1 MGNWTTFPLH
11 RTYIVRFGPP
21 VNLTMSFYS
30 VIWITLLPSLCR
42 QQLTSEYVHL
52 NNGGGQGKCTYTFV
66 VPHQKITGAV
76 CVSTAKFPEAFG
88 VNRSEV
94 EELKQEL
101 SRQQNEIEKIKRLV
115 DVDHEVANEM
125 DHLQRENRNMGSRLS
140 HLHMQF
146 LHEVLQ
152 KKNDSKELFQ
162 GPDKAVNTTAEVLT
176 LASKYQ
182 DLQEKYNFL
191 TSLINNQSLII
202 ARLEEQCLQSIGKR
216 QGDQVPSYSHLPSGT
231 FSNSSEGKKKQNRD
245 THGEQIDGTSN
256 RKEILPTQAVKTTST
271 APVDKAE
278 SSKSEGPWADC
289 YEAFL
294 AGQKSSAI
302 YLLKPRNSSQIMQ
315 AWCDQENHEGGWTVI
330 QRRQDGSTNFFKT
343 WHNYKH
349 GFGNLDNEYWLG
361 LENIYWLTKQ
371 GSYKLLI
378 LMDDWQG
385 RQVSAEYDQFRVEP
399 ESDFYRLRL
408 GQYSGTAGDSLSWHN
423 DKQFSTLDKD
433 RDSYSGNCAHFQKG
447 GWWYN
452 MCAHSNLNGVWY
464 RGGHY
469 RSRYQDGVYWA
480 EFRGGAYSLK
490 KVVMLIKPDKQ

>member
-1 MGNWTTFPLH
+1 MT
-11 RTYIVRFGPP
+11 
-21 VNLTMSFYS
+21 FYS
-30 VIWITLLPSLCR
+30 LIWITLLPNLC
-42 QQLTSEYVHL
+42 QPQLTGEHINI

-94 EELKQEL
+94 EELKHEL
-101 SRQQNEIEKIKRLV
+101 NRQHIEIEKIKRLV
-115 DVDHEVANEM
+115 DRDHEVANEM
-125 DHLQRENRNMGSRLS
+125 DHLRRESRNMGSRLS
-140 HLHMQF
+140 HLHVQL

-152 KKNDSKELFQ
+152 KRNDSNEVFQ
-162 GPDKAVNTTAEVLT
+162 GEDKAINITSEVLT
-176 LASKYQ
+176 LASKYR
-182 DLQEKYNFL
+182 DLQDKYNFL

-202 ARLEEQCLQSIGKR
+202 AHLEEQCLQIFGRR
-216 QGDQVPSYSHLPSGT
+216 QADQAPSFPQST
-231 FSNSSEGKKKQNRD
+231 SNSSEGKKKQNRD
-245 THGEQIDGTSN
+245 THVEKTDGTSEK
-256 RKEILPTQAVKTTST
+256 KEILPTPVTKTIST
-271 APVDKAE
+271 EPVTNTE
-278 SSKSEGPWADC
+278 PSKSEGPWADC

-294 AGQKSSAI
+294 EGQKSSGI
-302 YLLKPRNSSQIMQ
+302 HLLKPQNSNQIMQ
-315 AWCDQENHEGGWTVI
+315 AWCDQEINGGGWTVI

-343 WHNYKH
+343 WHNYKL

-385 RQVSAEYDQFRVEP
+385 RQVSAEYDQFRIEP

-408 GQYSGTAGDSLSWHN
+408 GQYRGTAGDSLSWHN

-490 KVVMLIKPDKQ
+490 KVSMMVKPNKQ

>member
-1 MGNWTTFPLH
+1 MA
-11 RTYIVRFGPP
+11 
-21 VNLTMSFYS
+21 FYS
-30 VIWITLLPSLCR
+30 VIWMTLLPSLC
-42 QQLTSEYVHL
+42 QPQLTSEYVNL

-101 SRQQNEIEKIKRLV
+101 SRQQHEIEKIKRLV

-125 DHLQRENRNMGSRLS
+125 DHLRRDSRNMGSRLS
-140 HLHMQF
+140 HLHVQF

-152 KKNDSKELFQ
+152 KRNDSKDVFQ
-162 GPDKAVNTTAEVLT
+162 GEDKAINTTSEVLT
-176 LASKYQ
+176 LASKYR

-202 ARLEEQCLQSIGKR
+202 ARLEEQCLQTFGRR
-216 QGDQVPSYSHLPSGT
+216 QADQAPSYSQPTSGVVG
-231 FSNSSEGKKKQNRD
+231 NSSEGKKKQNRD
-245 THGEQIDGTSN
+245 THMEQIEVTAD
-256 RKEILPTQAVKTTST
+256 RKEILPTQATKTTSKVPDSNT
-271 APVDKAE
+271 E
-278 SSKSEGPWADC
+278 SSQSQGPWADC

-294 AGQKSSAI
+294 AGHKSSGI
-302 YLLKPRNSSQIMQ
+302 YLLKPHNSNQIMQ
-315 AWCDQENHEGGWTVI
+315 AWCDQENNEGGWTVI

-349 GFGNLDNEYWLG
+349 GFGNFDNEYWLG
-361 LENIYWLTKQ
+361 LENIYWLTTQ

-385 RQVSAEYDQFRVEP
+385 RQVSAEYDQFKVEP

-433 RDSYSGNCAHFQKG
+433 RDSYAGNCAHFQKG

-490 KVVMLIKPDKQ
+490 KVSMLIKPNKQ

>member
-1 MGNWTTFPLH
+1 
-11 RTYIVRFGPP
+11 
-21 VNLTMSFYS
+21 MSFYS
-30 VIWITLLPSLCR
+30 VIWITLLPSLC
-42 QQLTSEYVHL
+42 QPQLTSEYVYL

-66 VPHQKITGAV
+66 VPQQKITGAV
-76 CVSTAKFPEAFG
+76 CISTAKFPETFG
-88 VNRSEV
+88 VNKSEV

-101 SRQQNEIEKIKRLV
+101 SRQHTEIEKIKRLV

-125 DHLQRENRNMGSRLS
+125 DHLRRESRNMGSRLN
-140 HLHMQF
+140 HLHVQF

-152 KKNDSKELFQ
+152 KRNDSKEVFL
-162 GPDKAVNTTAEVLT
+162 GEDKAINTTSEVLT
-176 LASKYQ
+176 LASKYR

-202 ARLEEQCLQSIGKR
+202 ARLEEQCLQTFARG
-216 QGDQVPSYSHLPSGT
+216 QADQAPSYSQSTSGAS
-231 FSNSSEGKKKQNRD
+231 SNSSEGKKKQNRD
-245 THGEQIDGTSN
+245 THGEHMDEKAN
-256 RKEILPTQAVKTTST
+256 RKEILPTQATTSK
-271 APVDKAE
+271 APTIKTE
-278 SSKSEGPWADC
+278 SSQSEGPWADC
-289 YEAFL
+289 YEALL
-294 AGQKSSAI
+294 ADQKSSGI
-302 YLLKPRNSSQIMQ
+302 YLLKPSNSNQIMQ
-315 AWCDQENHEGGWTVI
+315 AWCDQENNGGGWTMI

-371 GSYKLLI
+371 DSYKLLI

-490 KVVMLIKPDKQ
+490 KVSMLVKPNKQ

>member
-1 MGNWTTFPLH
+1 
-11 RTYIVRFGPP
+11 
-21 VNLTMSFYS
+21 MSFYS
-30 VIWITLLPSLCR
+30 VIWITLLPSLC
-42 QQLTSEYVHL
+42 QTQLTSEYVYL

-66 VPHQKITGAV
+66 VPQQKITGAV
-76 CVSTAKFPEAFG
+76 CISTAKFPETFG
-88 VNRSEV
+88 VNKSEV

-101 SRQQNEIEKIKRLV
+101 SRQHTEIEKIKRLV

-125 DHLQRENRNMGSRLS
+125 DHLRRESRNMGSRLN
-140 HLHMQF
+140 HLHVQL

-152 KKNDSKELFQ
+152 KRNDSKEVFL
-162 GPDKAVNTTAEVLT
+162 GEDKAINTTSEVLT
-176 LASKYQ
+176 LASKYR

-202 ARLEEQCLQSIGKR
+202 ARLEEQCLQTFARS
-216 QGDQVPSYSHLPSGT
+216 QADQAPSYSQSSSGAS
-231 FSNSSEGKKKQNRD
+231 SNSSEGKKKQNRD
-245 THGEQIDGTSN
+245 THGEHIDEKAN
-256 RKEILPTQAVKTTST
+256 RKEILPTQATISKAPTIKT
-271 APVDKAE
+271 E
-278 SSKSEGPWADC
+278 SSQSEGPWADC
-289 YEAFL
+289 YEAL
-294 AGQKSSAI
+294 LEGQKSSGI
-302 YLLKPRNSSQIMQ
+302 YLLKPSNSNQIMQ
-315 AWCDQENHEGGWTVI
+315 AWCDQENNGGGWTMI

-371 GSYKLLI
+371 DSYKLLI

-490 KVVMLIKPDKQ
+490 KVSMLVKPNKQ

>member
-1 MGNWTTFPLH
+1 MN
-11 RTYIVRFGPP
+11 
-21 VNLTMSFYS
+21 FYL
-30 VIWITLLPSLCR
+30 VISMTLLPSLCH
-42 QQLTSEYVHL
+42 QQLTSEYVTL

-101 SRQQNEIEKIKRLV
+101 SRQQTEIEKIKRLV

-125 DHLQRENRNMGSRLS
+125 DHLRRESRNMGSRLS
-140 HLHMQF
+140 HLHVQL

-152 KKNDSKELFQ
+152 KKNDSKELYQ
-162 GPDKAVNTTAEVLT
+162 GDDNAVNTTSEVLA
-176 LASKYQ
+176 LASKYR

-202 ARLEEQCLQSIGKR
+202 ARLEEQCLQSLGRR
-216 QGDQVPSYSHLPSGT
+216 QADQPPQTTSGT

-245 THGEQIDGTSN
+245 THGEKIDVTPE
-256 RKEILPTQAVKTTST
+256 RKEIPPTQATKTTSK
-271 APVDKAE
+271 APVVKTD
-278 SSKSEGPWADC
+278 STQSDGPWSDC
-289 YEAFL
+289 YEALL
-294 AGQKSSAI
+294 AGQKSSGI
-302 YLLKPRNSSQIMQ
+302 YLLKPHNSNQIMQ
-315 AWCDQENHEGGWTVI
+315 AWCDQETNEGGWTVI

-371 GSYKLLI
+371 RRYKLLI

-385 RQVSAEYDQFRVEP
+385 RQVSAEYDQFHVEA

-408 GQYSGTAGDSLSWHN
+408 GHYSGTAGDSLSWHN

-490 KVVMLIKPDKQ
+490 KVSMLIKPTTNKQ

>member
-1 MGNWTTFPLH
+1 
-11 RTYIVRFGPP
+11 
-21 VNLTMSFYS
+21 MSFYS
-30 VIWITLLPSLCR
+30 FIWITLLPSFC
-42 QQLTSEYVHL
+42 QPQSTSEYINL

-66 VPHQKITGAV
+66 VPQQKITGAV
-76 CVSTAKFPEAFG
+76 CISTAKFPEAFG

-101 SRQQNEIEKIKRLV
+101 SRQQTEIENIKRLV

-125 DHLQRENRNMGSRLS
+125 DHLRRESRNMGSRLS
-140 HLHMQF
+140 HLHVQF

-152 KKNDSKELFQ
+152 KKNNSKEVFQ
-162 GPDKAVNTTAEVLT
+162 EEDKTINTTSEVLT

-202 ARLEEQCLQSIGKR
+202 ARLEEQCLQSNGRR
-216 QGDQVPSYSHLPSGT
+216 QANQTSSLSQST
-231 FSNSSEGKKKQNRD
+231 SMASSNFSEGKKKQNHD
-245 THGEQIDGTSN
+245 DYGEQTDETAN
-256 RKEILPTQAVKTTST
+256 RKEIFPTQSTKTTSKVPHINSET
-271 APVDKAE
+271 
-278 SSKSEGPWADC
+278 SQSEGPWADC

-294 AGQKSSAI
+294 AGQKSSGI
-302 YLLKPRNSSQIMQ
+302 FLLKPHTSNQIMQ
-315 AWCDQENHEGGWTVI
+315 AWCDQENNGGGWTVI

-343 WHNYKH
+343 WHNYKQ

-371 GSYKLLI
+371 GGYKLLI
-378 LMDDWQG
+378 IMDDWQG

-408 GQYSGTAGDSLSWHN
+408 GQYRGTAGDSLSWHN

-433 RDSYSGNCAHFQKG
+433 KDSYSGNCANFQKG

-490 KVVMLIKPDKQ
+490 KVSMLIKPNKQ

>member
-1 MGNWTTFPLH
+1 
-11 RTYIVRFGPP
+11 
-21 VNLTMSFYS
+21 MSFYT
-30 VIWITLLPSLCR
+30 VIWITLLPSLC
-42 QQLTSEYVHL
+42 QPQLTSEYVYL

-66 VPHQKITGAV
+66 VPQQKITGAV
-76 CVSTAKFPEAFG
+76 CISTAKFPETFG
-88 VNRSEV
+88 VNKSEV

-101 SRQQNEIEKIKRLV
+101 SRQHTEIEKIKRLV

-125 DHLQRENRNMGSRLS
+125 DHLRRESRNMGSRLN
-140 HLHMQF
+140 HLHVQF

-152 KKNDSKELFQ
+152 KRNDSKEVFL
-162 GPDKAVNTTAEVLT
+162 GEDKAINTTSEVLT
-176 LASKYQ
+176 LASKYR

-202 ARLEEQCLQSIGKR
+202 ARLEEQCLQTFARG
-216 QGDQVPSYSHLPSGT
+216 QADQAPSYSQSSSGAS
-231 FSNSSEGKKKQNRD
+231 SNSSEGKKKQNRD
-245 THGEQIDGTSN
+245 THVEHIDEKAN
-256 RKEILPTQAVKTTST
+256 RKEILPTQATTSK
-271 APVDKAE
+271 APTIKTE
-278 SSKSEGPWADC
+278 SSQSEGPWADC
-289 YEAFL
+289 YEALL
-294 AGQKSSAI
+294 ADQKSSGI
-302 YLLKPRNSSQIMQ
+302 YLLKPSNSNQIMQ
-315 AWCDQENHEGGWTVI
+315 AWCDQENNGGGWTMI

-371 GSYKLLI
+371 DSYKLLI

-490 KVVMLIKPDKQ
+490 KVSMLVKPNKQ

>member
-1 MGNWTTFPLH
+1 
-11 RTYIVRFGPP
+11 
-21 VNLTMSFYS
+21 MSLYS
-30 VIWITLLPSLCR
+30 VIWITLLPSLC
-42 QQLTSEYVHL
+42 QPQITSEYVNL
-52 NNGGGQGKCTYTFV
+52 NNRGSQGKCTYTFV

-101 SRQQNEIEKIKRLV
+101 SRQQTEIEKIKRLV

-125 DHLQRENRNMGSRLS
+125 DHLRRESRNMDSRLS
-140 HLHMQF
+140 HLHVQF

-152 KKNDSKELFQ
+152 KKNDSKEVFQ
-162 GPDKAVNTTAEVLT
+162 GEDKVVNAISEIPI
-176 LASKYQ
+176 LASKYR

-191 TSLINNQSLII
+191 TSLVNNQSLII
-202 ARLEEQCLQSIGKR
+202 ARLEEQCQQSLGR
-216 QGDQVPSYSHLPSGT
+216 RHVDQAPSYSQSTIEAL
-231 FSNSSEGKKKQNRD
+231 SNSSEGKNKQNHD
-245 THGEQIDGTSN
+245 THGEQTDGAAQ
-256 RKEILPTQAVKTTST
+256 RKEILPTQATKTTSKT
-271 APVDKAE
+271 PVIQSEA
-278 SSKSEGPWADC
+278 SQSEGPWMDC
-289 YEAFL
+289 SEAFL
-294 AGQKSSAI
+294 AGQKSSGI
-302 YLLKPRNSSQIMQ
+302 YLLKPHNSNQIMQ
-315 AWCDQENHEGGWTVI
+315 AWCDQENNGGGWTVI

-349 GFGNLDNEYWLG
+349 GFGNFDNEYWLG

-371 GSYKLLI
+371 GNYKLLI

-408 GQYSGTAGDSLSWHN
+408 GQYRGTAGDSLSWHN

-490 KVVMLIKPDKQ
+490 KVSMLVKPNKQ